1 MNRVKDKVIVVTGA
15 ASGLGLA
22 DTRVLIREG
31 ARVVMTDIDREAGQ
45 AHADDLGATFFPQD
59 VSDESSWES
68 VMSEVDEKFGRLD
81 GLVNNAGIAP
91 IANIEDTTTEVWR
104 RVMGIHLDATF
115 WGCQSAIK
123 LMKQSG
129 GGSIVNMSSTAALI
143 GLAPYLAYSAAKGGI
158 RSMTKSVAIHCRTE
172 RLGIRCNSVHPGSI
186 STPMVHKALKT
197 LVGTDLMAEEDPEKT
212 RKAMGIGEPEDVA
225 NMVLYLLSDESKHV
239 TGAEMVI
246 DNGDTV
252 I

>member
-1 MNRVKDKVIVVTGA
+1 MDRVKDKVIVITGA

-22 DTRVLIREG
+22 DATVLTREG
-31 ARVVMTDIDREAGQ
+31 AQVIMTDIDPEAGQ
-45 AHADDLGATFFPQD
+45 AHAENLGATFIQQD
-59 VSDESSWES
+59 VSEEASWGHL
-68 VMSEVDEKFGRLD
+68 MSEVEKRHGRLD

-91 IANIEDTTTEVWR
+91 IANIEDTSTEIWR
-104 RVMGIHLDATF
+104 RVLSIHLDATI

-143 GLAPYLAYSAAKGGI
+143 GLGPYLAYSAAKGGI
-158 RSMTKSVAIHCRTE
+158 RSMTKSIAIHCRME
-172 RLGIRCNSVHPGSI
+172 GLGIRCNSVHPGSI
-186 STPMVHKALKT
+186 STPMVHTALKT
-197 LVGTDLMAEEDPEKT
+197 LMGTDLMAEEDPEAT
-212 RKAMGIGEPEDVA
+212 RIAMGIGEPEDVA

-239 TGAEMVI
+239 TGAEMVV